1 MKLKLSQFQR
11 GWISAL
17 IDGEGSLSISY
28 QKQKTSC
35 RPAVRCL
42 IAISNTDRNL
52 LKYAQ
57 KIIGG
62 SLYKK
67 SLSSKDNRKQVYQ
80 LVLWANLIRKL
91 LPLPLITKKRQQ
103 DILLEALSLLGNKGG
118 SIIINGKRK
127 ARTRPIIKDRRLAE
141 LKTEMNKLNRRGREK
156 ANPNNLIETN
166 VSD

>member
-1 MKLKLSQFQR
+1 M
-11 GWISAL
+11 
-17 IDGEGSLSISY
+17 
-28 QKQKTSC
+28 
-35 RPAVRCL
+35 
-42 IAISNTDRNL
+42 
-52 LKYAQ
+52 
-57 KIIGG
+57 
-62 SLYKK
+62 
-67 SLSSKDNRKQVYQ
+67 
-80 LVLWANLIRKL
+80 
-91 LPLPLITKKRQQ
+91 PLITKKRQQ